1 LLPRTRHSQNHLNLD
16 APISSFEETGS
27 RAAALDGA
35 RGTSFA
41 APRPRTTAQATPTTH
56 HMRRS
61 TPARGPSSAVYAT
74 QQNARAGLPA
84 LSLRLTCRLVDCL
97 DLIQRRMKQS
107 MSALARRNT
116 NLHTSGS
123 SHRLSII
130 THRRTEVQG
139 RGECTHV
146 FSGSICTTRSFF
158 PLCHPEKC
166 HCNEV

>member
-1 LLPRTRHSQNHLNLD
+1 MLPLVHSRKQVV
-16 APISSFEETGS
+16 
-27 RAAALDGA
+27 ALPHSMALEA
-35 RGTSFA
+35 RLSQLPQTTHNGTSDS
-41 APRPRTTAQATPTTH
+41 TTH

-84 LSLRLTCRLVDCL
+84 LSLRLTCRLVDCS

-130 THRRTEVQG
+130 ARQRTEVQG

>member
-1 LLPRTRHSQNHLNLD
+1 MVPKQGPDSMLPRTRHSQNH
-16 APISSFEETGS
+16 S
-27 RAAALDGA
+27 RGHSRKQVVALPHSMALEA
-35 RGTSFA
+35 RLSQLPQTTHNGTSDS
-41 APRPRTTAQATPTTH
+41 TTH

-74 QQNARAGLPA
+74 QQNARAGLLA
-84 LSLRLTCRLVDCL
+84 LSLRLTCRLVDCS
-97 DLIQRRMKQS
+97 DLIQHR
-107 MSALARRNT
+107 T
-116 NLHTSGS
+116 GS

-130 THRRTEVQG
+130 AHQRTEVQG

>member
-41 APRPRTTAQATPTTH
+41 APTDHAQRHKRLHNSPHAPLDACSRSQLRRIRDATE
-56 HMRRS
+56 R
-61 TPARGPSSAVYAT
+61 
-74 QQNARAGLPA
+74 
-84 LSLRLTCRLVDCL
+84 TCRASRAVASPNVPSRGLL
-97 DLIQRRMKQS
+97 RPYSAPHETS

-130 THRRTEVQG
+130 ARQRTEVQG